1 MRKFLMMYLT
11 VALFTACSSAGLRND
26 GLRFNCA
33 SYADEPEIVA
43 QDRGPCIPAH
53 AREQAVRPFLRLET
67 PVHEQGSGLALAIAA
82 AVARPHRGYLVL
94 ENAERRLRIRLRFGV
109 V

>member
-26 GLRFNCA
+26 GLRFDYA
-33 SYADEPEIVA
+33 SYADESEIVVR
-43 QDRGPCIPAH
+43 DRGPGIPAH
-53 AREQAVRPFLRLET
+53 AREQAVGPFLRLET
-67 PVHEQGSGLALAIAA
+67 PVHEQGSGLGLAIAA
-82 AVARPHRGYLVL
+82 AVARPHRGKLVL